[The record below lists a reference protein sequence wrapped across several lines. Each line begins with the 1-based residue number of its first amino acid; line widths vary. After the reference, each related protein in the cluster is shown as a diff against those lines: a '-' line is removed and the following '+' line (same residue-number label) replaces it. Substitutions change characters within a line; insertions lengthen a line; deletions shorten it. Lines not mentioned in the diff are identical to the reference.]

1 MGLFYGMDYQFTTG
15 SLVEVITAIAAFVAV
30 GFLWDKRKSKEV
42 KYLIL
47 LEVFVAVWAITYA
60 FEFATYNLP
69 TKVMWSKLSYFG
81 IAFLP
86 VFYFMFTTAYSQKT
100 EIINKKNIIALSV
113 IPAITI
119 ILILTNDIHKLV
131 WTDVTMVPGQN
142 VAHYHHGV
150 WFWVYWAYAMM
161 LFLFGLYN
169 LIHSIYKFTAYYKSQ
184 ITVLLFASIIP
195 VGANLMYVTGI
206 NPSPGFD
213 WTPASF
219 VLTGLIVA
227 FGITRYKIF
236 DLVPFARNK
245 LFETM
250 DEGAI
255 VVNPEGFIEDCNS
268 SVYKIFSLNKTSLI
282 RKRFTDVFS
291 EYENLT
297 LALKTKSIERIQ
309 IEKDKKYYQIQISP
323 IYYRRKN
330 FSGSLLLLHDITNIK
345 KAEDELKET
354 NKKLMAEIETR
365 EKLIDDLDSFAHT
378 VAHDLKNTLGTI
390 VSASEILEE
399 AVNIGNEKHAAQ
411 LASLIKKSAGKS
423 IRITQELLIFARS
436 SHMEIEKNDLDM
448 KSVFEEAAGQLNGL
462 IEKEKAEIQLPE
474 SWLPAIGYAPWVE
487 EVWVNYLSN
496 AIKYGGAPPK
506 IKVGSERLK
515 NNTIKYW
522 IKDNGKGLTVE
533 EQSQLFQKYTRLA
546 PEEAEGHGLGLTI
559 VKRIINKL
567 GGNVGVESKEKPKEG
582 SIFYFTLPAN

>member
-1 MGLFYGMDYQFTTG
+1 MDYQFTTG